1 MAAARSKKPAGKPLV
16 IVESPA
22 KAKTIAKFL
31 GGTYEVQAS
40 IGHVRD
46 LPERGGKLPEKW
58 KGHPR
63 ARLGVDIENDFEPMY
78 VVPDDKKDQIRAL
91 KRLVAEAPELWL
103 ATDEDREGESIS
115 WHLLEVLD
123 PKVPV
128 HRLVFHEITKSAI
141 EKALSSPRTID
152 LDLVK
157 AQEAR
162 RILDRLVGY
171 EVSPVLW
178 RRIKAGLSAGRVQS
192 VALRLLVEREQERIA
207 FHSAE
212 FWDLAG
218 RFAPEGKK
226 ADAFDAQLVEVG
238 GKRVA
243 SGRDF
248 DPSTGRLGS
257 DSGDVTWLDAQAAAS
272 LHQALS
278 SKTAKVLDVE
288 EKPFSQRPAAPF
300 TTSTLQQEAGRKLR
314 FASKRTMQVAQRL
327 YENGWITYMRTDST
341 ELSGEA
347 LGAARSLI
355 ARQYGDD
362 FLPAEPR
369 TYRTKVKNAQE
380 AHEAIRPAGA
390 SFATIDAVRKEL
402 DRDAASLYELIWKR
416 TVASQ
421 MPDAR
426 GRRVTVR
433 VAVGEAVFRASGKII
448 DFPGFMRAYVEGSDD
463 PQAEL
468 AEAEHILPPVTAGQ
482 TLDVLDLEA
491 KQHQTQAPARYTE
504 ASLVKELDERGIG
517 RPSTWSSIIGVLLER
532 AYAFKKGTALVP
544 TYTAFAVIRLLTR
557 HFSPLCDYD
566 FTAHMEDDLDEI
578 SLGRAESREYLRRFW
593 HGNGQPGLETL
604 IEKGMAEADPRELC
618 GFTLGTAEDGRTIEV
633 RVGKY
638 GLFLTDGE
646 IRASVDD
653 AVVPDELGIA
663 KAVELLAEAARGPQ
677 ALGDDPATGRPV
689 FLLTGRYGPYVQLGE
704 QDDDDVKRTSL
715 LEGME
720 PDTVDLELALKLLG
734 LPRDLGPSPDDEN
747 GEHVLARVGRY
758 GPYVTCGKES
768 RSLPRGTSPLEV
780 TLAEALELLRQ
791 PRRGR
796 GQQAP
801 AAPLRELGAHPQSGL
816 ALKILDGRYGPY
828 VTDGTVNASLPKGTA
843 PEALTMDDAVELLA
857 RRAARMA
864 AGGGRRGRKK
874 AAKKKAAKKSAK
886 KAAKKKAA
894 KKKAAPRKKA
904 AKKKA

>member
-22 KAKTIAKFL
+22 KAKTISRFL
-31 GGTYEVQAS
+31 GGEYEVQAS

-91 KRLVAEAPELWL
+91 KRLLADAPALWL

-141 EKALSSPRTID
+141 EKALTSPRDID
-152 LDLVK
+152 LHLVK

-178 RRIKAGLSAGRVQS
+178 RRIKPRLSAGRVQS

-218 RFAPEGKK
+218 RFAPVGKK
-226 ADAFDAQLVEVG
+226 ADAFEAQLVEVA

-248 DPSTGRLGS
+248 DPATGRLGT
-257 DSGDVTWLDAQAAAS
+257 DARDVTWLDAQAA
-272 LHQALS
+272 QALHAALA

-288 EKPFSQRPAAPF
+288 EKPLSQRPAAPF

-341 ELSGEA
+341 ELSSEA

-355 ARQYGDD
+355 ARQYGNE
-362 FLPAEPR
+362 FLPTEPR
-369 TYRTKVKNAQE
+369 TWRTKVKNAQE
-380 AHEAIRPAGA
+380 AHEAIRPAGS
-390 SFATIDAVRKEL
+390 SFATIDAVRKAL
-402 DRDAASLYELIWKR
+402 DRDAAALYELIWKR

-433 VAVGEAVFRASGKII
+433 VGIGDAVFRASGKII

-468 AEAEHILPPVTAGQ
+468 AEAEHILPPVQAGQ

-532 AYAFKKGTALVP
+532 SYAFKKGTALVP
-544 TYTAFAVIRLLTR
+544 TYTAFAVIRLLKR

-593 HGNGQPGLETL
+593 AGNGQPGLETL
-604 IEKGMAEADPRELC
+604 VEKGMAEADPRELC
-618 GFTLGTAEDGRTIEV
+618 GFTLGTTDDGRTIEV

-646 IRASVDD
+646 VRASVDD
-653 AVVPDELGIA
+653 EVVPDELGLA
-663 KAVELLAEAARGPQ
+663 KALELLAEAARGPQ
-677 ALGDDPATGRPV
+677 ALGDDPETGRPV
-689 FLLTGRYGPYVQLGE
+689 FLLTGRYGPYVQLGDQQE
-704 QDDDDVKRTSL
+704 DEDLKRVSL
-715 LEGME
+715 LDGMDPE
-720 PDTVDLELALKLLG
+720 QVDLDLALRLLG
-734 LPRDLGPSPDDEN
+734 LPRDLGPSPDDPS
-747 GEHVLARVGRY
+747 GEHVMARVGRY

-768 RSLPRGTSPLEV
+768 RSLPRGASPLEV
-780 TLAEALELLRQ
+780 TLGEALELLRQ

-816 ALKILDGRYGPY
+816 TLKILDGRYGPY

-843 PEALTMDDAVELLA
+843 PESLTMEEAVDLLA
-857 RRAARMA
+857 KRAARLA
-864 AGGGRRGRKK
+864 AGGGRGRGKK
-874 AAKKKAAKKSAK
+874 PAKKKAAKKKSAT
-886 KAAKKKAA
+886 KKAA

-904 AKKKA
+904 ARKKA